1 MDSNKEVI
9 KIIFENQ
16 KKRNMSREVLAERL
30 GCTTR
35 LIRYWENGERGIS
48 INMADRALRMF
59 GVSYIM
65 GTKDDENI
73 RKKETNYE

>member
-1 MDSNKEVI
+1 MDRNKEVI

-48 INMADRALRMF
+48 INMADRALRLF
-59 GVSYIM
+59 GISYIL
-65 GTKDDENI
+65 GTRYDKNI
-73 RKKETNYE
+73 RNQEEK

>member
-1 MDSNKEVI
+1 MDSDKEVI
-9 KIIFENQ
+9 RIIFENQ

-48 INMADRALRMF
+48 INMADRALSLF
-59 GVSYIM
+59 GVSYIL
-65 GTKDDENI
+65 GTRYDKNI
-73 RKKETNYE
+73 RKQEEK

>member
-1 MDSNKEVI
+1 MDSDKEVI
-9 KIIFENQ
+9 RIIFENQ

-48 INMADRALRMF
+48 INMADRALSLF
-59 GVSYIM
+59 GVSYIL
-65 GTKDDENI
+65 GTRYDKNI
-73 RKKETNYE
+73 KKQEEK